1 MMAVRRLIDR
11 RLPIVEGRRLIAPAR
26 RTVVGHP
33 RIVPRLRLAVVIV
46 EAEHLRTMVG
56 AAGRLHR
63 AAEGAIAVV
72 AEEEGPL
79 LAAATVA
86 IAN

>member
-1 MMAVRRLIDR
+1 MVADRRLTDR

-33 RIVPRLRLAVVIV
+33 RIVPRLCLAVVIV

-63 AAEGAIAVV
+63 AAEVAIMVE
-72 AEEEGPL
+72 AEGDVPL